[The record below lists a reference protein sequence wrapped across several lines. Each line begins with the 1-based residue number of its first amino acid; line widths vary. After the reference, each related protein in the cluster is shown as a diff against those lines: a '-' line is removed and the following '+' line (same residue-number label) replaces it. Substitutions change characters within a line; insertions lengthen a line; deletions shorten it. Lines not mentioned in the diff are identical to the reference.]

1 MPVLSFFNDMFMIYH
16 VFFCDDSR
24 GWDFV

>member
-1 MPVLSFFNDMFMIYH
+1 MIYH
-16 VFFCDDSR
+16 VFLCDDSR